1 MGNITECCP
10 FFLFLEVGMKR
21 LFLLLL
27 WVPILIYNTNSQ
39 EQIKI
44 RLNLFG
50 NDTLVFNKLDF
61 GFINSATNGLDTSLG
76 EVDLPPF
83 VPPSGYG
90 IYGVFVFYDS
100 ASGGNIWS
108 YSDWRPFP
116 SNLSD
121 TVKFLLYVFRESGIK
136 LKISW
141 FGLNDY
147 FRSAWFVDEYL
158 GTLVQVNMLETNYVS
173 VTNEFLDKF
182 YIKVVLN
189 PITNVEDLNED
200 SEVTIRQFTDKI
212 LLVSRSNEVC
222 NYGIFDIF
230 GNLISKG
237 IFVNKIHVGISNF
250 PKGVYF
256 VKIENQNNKSVLK
269 KILIY

>member
-1 MGNITECCP
+1 MGNIVECCP

-21 LFLLLL
+21 FYLLFLWLTI
-27 WVPILIYNTNSQ
+27 VIYNTYSQ
-39 EQIKI
+39 EPINI

-50 NDTLVFNKLDF
+50 NDTLVFNKLNF

-158 GTLVQVNMLETNYVS
+158 GTLVQVNMLETSYVS

-189 PITNVEDLNED
+189 PITNVDNLNENE
-200 SEVTIRQFTDKI
+200 EVILKQFSDKI
-212 LLVSRSNEVC
+212 LLVNKSNEAC
-222 NYGIFDIF
+222 NYRIFDIF
-230 GNLISKG
+230 GNLVSKG
-237 IFVNKIHVGISNF
+237 NFINEIQVGISNF
-250 PKGVYF
+250 PRGVYF
-256 VKIENQNNKSVLK
+256 VKIDRQNNEGILK